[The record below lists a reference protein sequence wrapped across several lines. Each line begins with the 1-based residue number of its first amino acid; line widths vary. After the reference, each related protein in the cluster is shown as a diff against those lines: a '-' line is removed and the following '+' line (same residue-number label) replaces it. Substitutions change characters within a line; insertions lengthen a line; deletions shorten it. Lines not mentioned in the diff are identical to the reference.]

1 MSKGIVILISGPSG
15 VGKGTVVKEILKDKE
30 KYALS
35 ISATTRKKREGEVD
49 GVSYFFISESE
60 FRSRIEQGLMLEYAE
75 YCGNFY
81 GTPKAYVDEMI
92 DKGKNVILE
101 IEVQGAENVKS
112 IMPEAVSIFV
122 MPPSL
127 NALESRLRSRGTED
141 EETIRKR
148 LATAAVEMKKAVCY
162 DYIVVN
168 DRLEDCIDDVKSV
181 ISAESH
187 KNINMVNF
195 VKEVLEK

>member
-49 GVSYFFISESE
+49 GVSYFFISKEE

-81 GTPKAYVDEMI
+81 GTPKAYVDEMVN
-92 DKGKNVILE
+92 KGKNIILE
-101 IEVQGAENVKS
+101 IEVQGAENVKR

-122 MPPSL
+122 MPPDM

-141 EETIRKR
+141 EETVRKR
-148 LATAAVEMKKAVCY
+148 LDTAAVEMEKAVCY

-168 DRLEDCIDDVKSV
+168 DRLEDCIDDIKSI

-195 VKEVLEK
+195 VKGVLEK

>member
-15 VGKGTVVKEILKDKE
+15 VGKGTAVKEILKDKD

-35 ISATTRKKREGEVD
+35 ISATTRKKRDGEID
-49 GVSYFFISESE
+49 GVSYFFISKEE
-60 FRSRIEQGLMLEYAE
+60 FIDRIEQGLMLEYAE

-92 DKGKNVILE
+92 NKGKNVILE
-101 IEVQGAENVKS
+101 IEVQGAESVKS

-122 MPPSL
+122 MPPSMD
-127 NALESRLRSRGTED
+127 ALESRLRARGTED

-148 LATAAVEMKKAVCY
+148 LDTASLEMKKAVCY
-162 DYIVVN
+162 DYIVIN
-168 DRLEDCIDDVKSV
+168 DRLEDCISDIKSV

-187 KNINMVNF
+187 KNTNMVNF
-195 VKEVLEK
+195 IKEVLGK

>member
-15 VGKGTVVKEILKDKE
+15 VGKGTVVKEILRDGD

-35 ISATTRKKREGEVD
+35 ISATTRNKREGEVD
-49 GVSYFFISESE
+49 GVSYFFISKEE

-81 GTPKAYVDEMI
+81 GTPKAYVDEMVN
-92 DKGKNVILE
+92 KGKNIILE
-101 IEVQGAENVKS
+101 IEVQGAENVKR

-122 MPPSL
+122 MPPDM

-141 EETIRKR
+141 EETVRKR
-148 LATAAVEMKKAVCY
+148 LDTAAVEMEKAVCY

-168 DRLEDCIDDVKSV
+168 DRLEDCIDDIKSI

-195 VKEVLEK
+195 VKGVLEK

>member
-1 MSKGIVILISGPSG
+1 MNKGIVILISGPSG
-15 VGKGTVVKEILKDKE
+15 VGKGTVVKEILRDRD

-35 ISATTRKKREGEVD
+35 ISATTRKKRDGEID
-49 GVSYFFISESE
+49 GVSYFFITKEE
-60 FRSRIEQGLMLEYAE
+60 FTNRIEQGLMLEYAE

-81 GTPKAYVDEMI
+81 GTPKAYVDETVN
-92 DKGKNVILE
+92 KGKNIILE
-101 IEVQGAENVKS
+101 IEVQGAENVKK

-122 MPPSL
+122 MPPDM
-127 NALESRLRSRGTED
+127 NALERRLRSRGTED
-141 EETIRKR
+141 EETVRKR
-148 LATAAVEMKKAVCY
+148 LDTAAVEMEKAVCY

-168 DRLEDCIDDVKSV
+168 DRLEDCINDIKSI

-187 KNINMVNF
+187 RNINMVNF

>member
-1 MSKGIVILISGPSG
+1 MNKGIVILISGPSG
-15 VGKGTVVKEILKDKE
+15 VGKGTVVKEILRDRD

-35 ISATTRKKREGEVD
+35 ISATTRNKREGEVD
-49 GVSYFFISESE
+49 GVSYFFISKEE

-81 GTPKAYVDEMI
+81 GTPKAYVDEMVN
-92 DKGKNVILE
+92 KGKNIILE
-101 IEVQGAENVKS
+101 IEVQGAENVKR

-122 MPPSL
+122 MPPDM

-141 EETIRKR
+141 EETVRKR
-148 LATAAVEMKKAVCY
+148 LDTAAVEMEKAVCY

-168 DRLEDCIDDVKSV
+168 DRLEDCIDDIKSI

-195 VKEVLEK
+195 VKGVLEK